1 MASFRCSL
9 LVNQGRGV
17 SLRKL
22 FSLMFVLAIVLAAC
36 SSSEL
41 SITEVH
47 KIPPKVQESID
58 SIDTDYTLQLVN
70 DSKTDVKYIIFQSAG
85 TVTAELE
92 EREDILDIKL
102 DTENGGNSELIQYVY
117 KITRGDA
124 QFDTINVKINGQ
136 DTPIDNSIGF

>member
-117 KITRGDA
+117 KI
-124 QFDTINVKINGQ
+124 K
-136 DTPIDNSIGF
+136 